1 MPEFIGMHEFSSTL
15 TNLVFVIV
23 GVIIYRRAR
32 FTGVATAILGIASAG
47 WHWTMA
53 PFWHTADLVM
63 MYFMLL
69 SLIDFST
76 GEQNTRWAV
85 GVGVAM
91 IGIHFLI
98 PSHTIIACFA
108 ALLFLALTRIYPFR
122 RIAMIVGIFL
132 LWISTNIPYLHQW
145 DVAFWKLDIL
155 HGISHISAAIGI
167 YMTVIYKPLTFNE
180 LIDGFKSRHL
190 PTLGDKIRVRYEQI
204 IDMDLMPH
212 LGDRPVEAILE
223 QDVEQLHEDLRA
235 RGGSRFKATVQEL
248 EESLYQIRQY
258 ARGRKVTV

>member
-76 GEQNTRWAV
+76 GEQNTRWAA

-91 IGIHFLI
+91 IGIR
-98 PSHTIIACFA
+98 SEE
-108 ALLFLALTRIYPFR
+108 R
-122 RIAMIVGIFL
+122 RVGKEG
-132 LWISTNIPYLHQW
+132 SSW
-145 DVAFWKLDIL
+145 DLQAVYDDESRSIL
-155 HGISHISAAIGI
+155 S
-167 YMTVIYKPLTFNE
+167 
-180 LIDGFKSRHL
+180 
-190 PTLGDKIRVRYEQI
+190 
-204 IDMDLMPH
+204 
-212 LGDRPVEAILE
+212 
-223 QDVEQLHEDLRA
+223 
-235 RGGSRFKATVQEL
+235 
-248 EESLYQIRQY
+248 
-258 ARGRKVTV
+258 